1 MTIYHGGTVESDRY
15 GYVEF
20 LDMQSVS
27 VLFNDRPSFS
37 EMVARVREELHCFG
51 DDDIAVDGVLHL
63 GCPPNIFRRMISI
76 GCADQWDNYVRSAM
90 KSQLQCLDVVVRRVL
105 VDPIPHGFTP
115 AMDHPAHI
123 DPPIPEPYLHV
134 QIAPTVPD
142 AQSAPNALFGD
153 GCHTHVFVADPPYEI
168 PLTQNHPSKCLNR
181 MVFGSSS
188 ESWYFFHSFLI
199 SVMTLQETFL
209 RISMCPML
217 LRKCTFQMD
226 FVAPIML
233 KL

>member
-1 MTIYHGGTVESDRY
+1 
-15 GYVEF
+15 
-20 LDMQSVS
+20 
-27 VLFNDRPSFS
+27 
-37 EMVARVREELHCFG
+37 MVVH
-51 DDDIAVDGVLHL
+51 
-63 GCPPNIFRRMISI
+63 
-76 GCADQWDNYVRSAM
+76 
-90 KSQLQCLDVVVRRVL
+90 RVL

-123 DPPIPEPYLHV
+123 DPSILEPYLHV

-199 SVMTLQETFL
+199 SVMMLQETFL